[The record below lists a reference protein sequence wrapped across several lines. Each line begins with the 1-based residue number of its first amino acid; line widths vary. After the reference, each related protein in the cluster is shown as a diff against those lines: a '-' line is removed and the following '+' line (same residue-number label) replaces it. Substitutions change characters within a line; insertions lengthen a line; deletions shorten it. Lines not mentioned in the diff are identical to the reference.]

1 MRAASEARF
10 DAGAEASAA
19 SAKVPTPALA
29 APRKAKGSCAMELAD
44 AVTSDDAK
52 EAAPK
57 VGAVAARIPARAAD

>member
-1 MRAASEARF
+1 
-10 DAGAEASAA
+10 
-19 SAKVPTPALA
+19 
-29 APRKAKGSCAMELAD
+29 MELAD